1 MKNIL
6 FLHQNFPG
14 QFRHLAPHLSRQGWQ
29 VVGLGETGNIKRQT
43 RLPNTQTLG
52 YPHTPRQ
59 PHGHAY
65 LRTVESHVRQGQS
78 ALRGLLILKRTFTPD
93 IICAHPGWGEAL
105 FLREVFPNSKIIN
118 YCEFFYRADGA
129 DVGFDPEFPA
139 PTLDALCRLR
149 LRNTPHLLALDAC
162 DKGWAPSQWQ
172 ARQLPAAYR
181 HKIEVIHEGIDTDL
195 VSPKPDAV
203 FNYKGLKLTR
213 ADSVVTYVA
222 RNLEPYRGFHVFMR
236 ALPKILADNP
246 KVRIII
252 VGGDAVSYG
261 MHPKDAPHWR
271 AKLLKEVG
279 RKLDPSRVHFVGRLP
294 YADYLALLQVSSAH
308 VYLTYPFVLSW
319 SLLEAMAAGC
329 ALIVSRTAPVE
340 EVISH
345 NENGLLVDF
354 FDTAEIAGRVGEVL
368 NHPQKY
374 EAMRSKARETI
385 VQRYDL
391 RRVCLPRQVA
401 MLAGML
407 EKMSSTETV
416 PATENQMNTMG
427 SN

>member
-1 MKNIL
+1 M
-6 FLHQNFPG
+6 QSTG
-14 QFRHLAPHLSRQGWQ
+14 
-29 VVGLGETGNIKRQT
+29 VGR
-43 RLPNTQTLG
+43 
-52 YPHTPRQ
+52 
-59 PHGHAY
+59 
-65 LRTVESHVRQGQS
+65 
-78 ALRGLLILKRTFTPD
+78 
-93 IICAHPGWGEAL
+93 
-105 FLREVFPNSKIIN
+105 
-118 YCEFFYRADGA
+118 
-129 DVGFDPEFPA
+129 
-139 PTLDALCRLR
+139 
-149 LRNTPHLLALDAC
+149 DAC
-162 DKGWAPSQWQ
+162 DQGWTPSQWQ

-181 HKIEVIHEGIDTDL
+181 HKVEVIHEGIDTEL

-203 FNYKGLKLTR
+203 FSYKGLKLTK
-213 ADSVVTYVA
+213 ADNVVTYVA

-246 KVRIII
+246 NVRIVI

-279 RKLDPSRVHFVGRLP
+279 RQLDPARVHFVGRLP
-294 YADYLALLQVSSAH
+294 YADYLALLQVSSVH

-329 ALIVSRTAPVE
+329 AVIGSRTAPVE
-340 EVISH
+340 EVIRH

-391 RRVCLPRQVA
+391 RRVCLLRQVA

-407 EKMSSTETV
+407 DKTSGTETM
-416 PATENQMNTMG
+416 PAENQMNTMG